1 MLLRVFTMRDIK
13 AQAFVRPFFVQTV
26 AVAFRA
32 IAESANEPNSQF
44 GRYPH
49 DFELWE
55 IGEWDDIQG
64 EIIPRHAV
72 NHGLVAVIISSEN
85 KASDKN
91 REPINEERDESPV
104 LAGTIG
110 GDTAKHVRPNSRS

>member
-1 MLLRVFTMRDIK
+1 MLLRIFTMRDIK

-32 IAESANEPNSQF
+32 IAESASDPNNQF
-44 GRYPH
+44 GKYPY

-55 IGEWDDIQG
+55 IGEFDDIQG

-72 NHGLVAVIISSEN
+72 NHGLVAVIITSEN

-91 REPINEERDESPV
+91 RDLFHEERDESSV
-104 LAGTIG
+104 LASPAG
-110 GDTAKHVRPNSRS
+110 GDPTKHV